1 VPARIV
7 TGYQGGE
14 INPIDGYMVVRQSDA
29 HAWVEVWLAREGW
42 VRVDPTAAAVPSRVE
57 AGLAAAVAAGDPL
70 PFMVRPELSWLRA
83 LRFNWEALANY
94 WNQWVVGYNLERQ
107 RELLSR
113 LGMPSPSWEKMA
125 MALFWLLGL
134 LVAIFS
140 LWMLRRAQDED
151 PVVKA
156 WRKFCL
162 KLARRG
168 TERRAAEGPRAFA
181 ARAAAEQP
189 HAAARVGEIS
199 DLYVRL
205 RYGPA
210 PDPALVAALQV
221 RVREF
226 RA

>member
-1 VPARIV
+1 V
-7 TGYQGGE
+7 
-14 INPIDGYMVVRQSDA
+14 NPIDGYMIVRQSDA
-29 HAWVEVWLAREGW
+29 HAWVEVWLAEEGW
-42 VRVDPTAAAVPSRVE
+42 VRIDPTAAAVPSRVE
-57 AGLAAAVAAGDPL
+57 MGLAAAVPAGDPL
-70 PFMVRPELSWLRA
+70 PFLVRPELSWLRA

-125 MALFWLLGL
+125 MALFWLVGL
-134 LVAIFS
+134 LVAILS
-140 LWMLRRAQDED
+140 LWMLRRSHDED
-151 PVVKA
+151 PVAKA
-156 WRKFCL
+156 WRKFCT

-168 TERRAAEGPRAFA
+168 TERRASEGPRVFA

-189 HAAARVGEIS
+189 HVARRVGEIG
-199 DLYVRL
+199 DLYVSL

-210 PDPALVAALQV
+210 PDPALIATLQQ